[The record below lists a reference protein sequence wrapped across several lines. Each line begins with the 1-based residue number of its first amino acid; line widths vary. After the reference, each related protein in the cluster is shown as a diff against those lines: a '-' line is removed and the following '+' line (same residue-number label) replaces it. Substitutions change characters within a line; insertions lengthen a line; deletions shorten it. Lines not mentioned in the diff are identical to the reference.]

1 YTADRATIY
10 ADLVLALLQKGAV
23 DEAFRVADAARG
35 RTLTE
40 RLGTETRALPAA
52 SRREVAELRELLA
65 RIEVLTAR
73 LRATDSARTPERSVA
88 GPSLAS
94 MLARRLAEARREYES
109 RIVRVAQSEPDASIL
124 GATTLDVADIRRSLA
139 MGEALVEYFS
149 IRDRIVTFVVTRDSV
164 QWVSS
169 PMGSDELA
177 ERVRSARSAI
187 ASRTS
192 VNEKPLRALHA
203 QLVAPLEHARLLAGV
218 HALVVVPHG
227 ALAYLPFAALVRDG
241 TTTRYLVEDYSVV
254 TLASASALPALRRR
268 AAPATTVAAS
278 ILAPLP
284 NELPGSREEAS
295 IVAASYGGTRPIVGN
310 GATEGALRAA
320 LGRSAVVHVASH
332 GVYDSRSPM
341 FSGIQLVA
349 VSDSV
354 RDDDGRMEAHEVL
367 ALSVRS
373 HLVFL
378 SGCETALGPSWSTSF
393 ERTEDYVTLAQAFLF
408 AGARNVVAT
417 LWRIE
422 DRSAAVLA
430 GSFYRALPGSS
441 PAEALAAAQRSLIR
455 TERYRRPYYWAAY
468 VVSGS
473 GCDECDR
480 PRLASAP

>member
-1 YTADRATIY
+1 
-10 ADLVLALLQKGAV
+10 
-23 DEAFRVADAARG
+23 
-35 RTLTE
+35 
-40 RLGTETRALPAA
+40 
-52 SRREVAELRELLA
+52 
-65 RIEVLTAR
+65 
-73 LRATDSARTPERSVA
+73 
-88 GPSLAS
+88 
-94 MLARRLAEARREYES
+94 
-109 RIVRVAQSEPDASIL
+109 
-124 GATTLDVADIRRSLA
+124 
-139 MGEALVEYFS
+139 
-149 IRDRIVTFVVTRDSV
+149 VTFVVTRDRV
-164 QWVSS
+164 HWVSS

-192 VNEKPLRALHA
+192 VNEAPLRALHA
-203 QLVAPLEHARLLAGV
+203 QLVAPLERARLLAGV

-241 TTTRYLVEDYSVV
+241 TTSRYVVEDYSVV

-268 AAPATTVAAS
+268 AAPATSVAAS

-295 IVAASYGGTRPIVGN
+295 IVAASYGGTRPIIGN
-310 GATEGALRAA
+310 GATEGALRTA

-332 GVYDSRSPM
+332 GVFDPRSPM
-341 FSGIQLVA
+341 FSGIKLVA
-349 VSDSV
+349 VSDSA
-354 RDDDGRMEAHEVL
+354 RGDDDGRMEAHEVL
-367 ALSVRS
+367 AMSVRS

-441 PAEALAAAQRSLIR
+441 PAEALAAAQRSLLR

-468 VVSGS
+468 VLSGS
-473 GCDECDR
+473 GCDQCDR